1 MRLLSQNPRT
11 GEIKVLVTNPD
22 DLWHLSN
29 IIRPGDRVK
38 GYTFRREEAR
48 EDAVRAQREPKV
60 RLFLTVVVDRVE
72 FMDFQNVL
80 RVTGRIVDA
89 EFGTGSFHTFNI
101 EEGSD
106 IIIEKEEWHR
116 HDLERIR
123 EAVEGKG
130 SSRFICI
137 SIEHGEA
144 TIAVVKSFGVDEI
157 AVIHG
162 RESKEEG
169 TSAVRD
175 NLYMETIKQ
184 VRALPK
190 MPVLVAGP
198 GFIKED
204 FLRKAREVEP
214 SLFSDAQV
222 IQTGQGGMAGIREA
236 LSKPENSRLLQD
248 ARMSEEV
255 KAVNE
260 IMEGISRNGPVVYG
274 VEGVRKALEAGA
286 VKKLV
291 LTDRLL
297 RDREIESMMRTAE
310 EKAGEIFIVTSRW
323 ESGKQLDGLGGI
335 AAVLRYRTWQ

>member
-1 MRLLSQNPRT
+1 
-11 GEIKVLVTNPD
+11 
-22 DLWHLSN
+22 
-29 IIRPGDRVK
+29 
-38 GYTFRREEAR
+38 
-48 EDAVRAQREPKV
+48 
-60 RLFLTVVVDRVE
+60 
-72 FMDFQNVL
+72 
-80 RVTGRIVDA
+80 
-89 EFGTGSFHTFNI
+89 
-101 EEGSD
+101 
-106 IIIEKEEWHR
+106 
-116 HDLERIR
+116 
-123 EAVEGKG
+123 
-130 SSRFICI
+130 
-137 SIEHGEA
+137 
-144 TIAVVKSFGVDEI
+144 
-157 AVIHG
+157 
-162 RESKEEG
+162 
-169 TSAVRD
+169 